1 MVITFNKN
9 TWEEK
14 SFQVERI
21 SYEVDDSDCPIDIQ
35 IIGEKE
41 ILEQISEYASIGF
54 NMQPLEFPND
64 KLPIFPDKD
73 MYECL
78 CAHLQPFVVT
88 KHKTVTYN
96 NY

>member
-21 SYEVDDSDCPIDIQ
+21 SYEVDDSNRPIDIQ

-41 ILEQISEYASIGF
+41 ILEQISEYTSIGF

-64 KLPIFPDKD
+64 KLYILPDKD

-78 CAHLQPFVVT
+78 CTHLQPFVIT
-88 KHKTVTYN
+88 KHKSIIYN
-96 NY
+96 N

>member
-1 MVITFNKN
+1 MMVITFNKN

-21 SYEVDDSDCPIDIQ
+21 SYEVDDSNRPIDIQ

-54 NMQPLEFPND
+54 NIQSLEFPND
-64 KLPIFPDKD
+64 KLSILTDKD

-78 CAHLQPFVVT
+78 YAHLQPFVIT
-88 KHKTVTYN
+88 KYKSIIYN
-96 NY
+96 N

>member
-21 SYEVDDSDCPIDIQ
+21 SYEVDDSNRPIDIQ

-41 ILEQISEYASIGF
+41 ILEQISEYTSIGF
-54 NMQPLEFPND
+54 NIQPLEFPND
-64 KLPIFPDKD
+64 KLSILPDKD

-78 CAHLQPFVVT
+78 CAYLQPFVIT
-88 KHKTVTYN
+88 KYKSIIYN
-96 NY
+96 N

>member
-21 SYEVDDSDCPIDIQ
+21 SYEVDDSDRPIDIQ

-54 NMQPLEFPND
+54 NIQPLEFPND
-64 KLPIFPDKD
+64 KLSILPDKD

-88 KHKTVTYN
+88 KYKSVIYN
-96 NY
+96 N

>member
-21 SYEVDDSDCPIDIQ
+21 SYEVDDSDRPIDIQ

-41 ILEQISEYASIGF
+41 ILEQISEYTSIGF

-64 KLPIFPDKD
+64 KLSILPDKD
-73 MYECL
+73 MYKCL
-78 CAHLQPFVVT
+78 CVHLQPFIVT
-88 KHKTVTYN
+88 KYKSIIYN
-96 NY
+96 N

>member
-1 MVITFNKN
+1 MIITFNKN

-21 SYEVDDSDCPIDIQ
+21 SYEVDDSNRPIDIQ

-54 NMQPLEFPND
+54 NMQLLEFPND
-64 KLPIFPDKD
+64 KLSILPDKD
-73 MYECL
+73 IYECL
-78 CAHLQPFVVT
+78 CARLQPFVVN
-88 KHKTVTYN
+88 KVKSVIYN

>member
-21 SYEVDDSDCPIDIQ
+21 SYEIDDSNRPIDIQ

-41 ILEQISEYASIGF
+41 ILEQISKYVNIGF
-54 NMQPLEFPND
+54 NIQLLEFPND
-64 KLPIFPDKD
+64 KLSILPDKD

-78 CAHLQPFVVT
+78 CAHLQPFVIT
-88 KHKTVTYN
+88 KYKSIIYN
-96 NY
+96 N

>member
-21 SYEVDDSDCPIDIQ
+21 SYEVDDSDRPIDIQ
-35 IIGEKE
+35 IIGEQE

-54 NMQPLEFPND
+54 NIQPLEFPND
-64 KLPIFPDKD
+64 KLSILPDKD

-88 KHKTVTYN
+88 KHKLVIYN
-96 NY
+96 N

>member
-21 SYEVDDSDCPIDIQ
+21 SYEVDDSNRPIDIQ

-54 NMQPLEFPND
+54 NIKPLEFPND
-64 KLPIFPDKD
+64 KLSIFLDKD

-88 KHKTVTYN
+88 KHKSVIYN
-96 NY
+96 N